1 MSVPPFYPD
10 QAKPF
15 LAQAEAEKLFEKLNR
30 IFLETGC
37 PPLPL
42 MVAPFPIIILS
53 AIVGFATFAS
63 SGYL

>member
-15 LAQAEAEKLFEKLNR
+15 LAPAEAEKLFEKLNR

-42 MVAPFPIIILS
+42 MVTPFPIIILS